1 MSKIFSLDS
10 SVMQTKVYI
19 KYLFSQTRISY
30 AKIANYINQ

>member
-1 MSKIFSLDS
+1 MPHTLNIF
-10 SVMQTKVYI
+10 VMQTKIYI